1 MSKKPNEIAVK
12 EVEPAVI
19 AAQLTQQ
26 WRKAESAKVEI
37 VRFGWML
44 SEVETQ
50 VARGRM
56 GNGTYKGGDGM
67 KAWLAQNCPEIN
79 YKTALDYR
87 TIYERVR
94 AAVKIP
100 DAVDMHDVLEETP
113 GEDKKIEAYRQQI
126 FDFVL
131 DTPIREL
138 KRPGR
143 KSLDEGGTAPVPRKA
158 PTMEERQEASS
169 RDLMEVCELMR
180 RWFDGKQF
188 DLLVNEAVRLTAI
201 DKCKAMLEVLK
212 RR

>member
-1 MSKKPNEIAVK
+1 MSQKANEIVTT
-12 EVEPAVI
+12 ETEPKVI
-19 AAQLTQQ
+19 AAQLTKQ

-37 VRFGWML
+37 IRFGWML
-44 SEVETQ
+44 SEVEK
-50 VARGRM
+50 VVFARGR
-56 GNGTYKGGDGM
+56 KLRDGSGV
-67 KAWLAQNCPEIN
+67 AGWLTEHCPEIN
-79 YKTALDYR
+79 YKTAMDYKA
-87 TIYERVR
+87 IYERVR
-94 AAVKIP
+94 TAIKIP

-158 PTMEERQEASS
+158 PTMEERQEAAA
-169 RDLMEVCELMR
+169 RDLMEICELMR
-180 RWFDGKQF
+180 RWTEGGQAE
-188 DLLVNEAVRLTAI
+188 LLVNDAVRLTAI
-201 DKCKAMLEVLK
+201 DKCKAMLDVLK